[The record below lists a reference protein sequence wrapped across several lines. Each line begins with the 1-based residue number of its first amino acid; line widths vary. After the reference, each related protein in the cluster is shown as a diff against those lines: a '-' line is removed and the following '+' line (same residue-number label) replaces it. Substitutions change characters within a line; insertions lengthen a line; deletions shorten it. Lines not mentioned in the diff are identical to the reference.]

1 MNATLAKI
9 WADMGS
15 NVGIVMSGLRCGRRS
30 WPAMIKCAE
39 DYFASGAG
47 VGFEEGSMVPE
58 WNA

>member
-1 MNATLAKI
+1 MNAKLAEI
-9 WADMGS
+9 WAEMGS

-30 WPAMIKCAE
+30 LPVMTKCAE
-39 DYFASGAG
+39 DYVASGL